1 MTQFNDMQGVPSAPD
16 TGRVDQSRNG
26 RPNGGTVDSPPAVKL
41 ANVSFAY
48 DGTPVIVGADL
59 TVDCGEFVTVVGP
72 NGGGKSTLLRLV
84 LGLLQPDSGSI
95 EVFGCGP
102 EESSP
107 RMGYVPQHSATDPSF
122 PATVLDVVLMG
133 RLGHTRTFGNYT
145 RDDVSV
151 ARAALADV
159 ELSELSKRPFS
170 KLSGGQRQ
178 RTLIARALAAEPD
191 ILLLDEPTANLDI
204 AMENELYE
212 ILQRLRER
220 LTVLLV
226 SHDLAFV
233 SGFTDT
239 VACVNRTVAVHTTSE
254 VTPELINELYGRDVR
269 FVRHD
274 HLTGGGP

>member
-1 MTQFNDMQGVPSAPD
+1 M
-16 TGRVDQSRNG
+16 TGRTR
-26 RPNGGTVDSPPAVKL
+26 RPVGEQGAIQMEAGPAVMISD
-41 ANVSFAY
+41 VSFSY
-48 DGTPVIVGADL
+48 DGTPVLEAANL

-84 LGLLQPDSGSI
+84 LGLLQPARGSI
-95 EVFGCGP
+95 SVFGCRP
-102 EESSP
+102 EEAKP
-107 RMGYVPQHSATDPSF
+107 RMGYVPQHLDTDPSF

-133 RLGHTRTFGNYT
+133 RLGRTRTFGTYT
-145 RDDVSV
+145 KED
-151 ARAALADV
+151 ARAAMESLVDV
-159 ELSELSKRPFS
+159 ELTDLARRPFS

-178 RTLIARALAAEPD
+178 RTLIARALVSEPD
-191 ILLLDEPTANLDI
+191 ILLLDEPAASLDV
-204 AMENELYE
+204 AMEKELYD
-212 ILQRLRER
+212 ILQRLKER

-254 VTPELINELYGRDVR
+254 VTPELINDLYGRDVR

-274 HLTGGGP
+274 HLTGGAR

>member
-1 MTQFNDMQGVPSAPD
+1 MSA
-16 TGRVDQSRNG
+16 
-26 RPNGGTVDSPPAVKL
+26 SPAIEIRD
-41 ANVSFAY
+41 VSFSY
-48 DGTPVIVGADL
+48 DGAFVVRNASL
-59 TVDCGEFVTVVGP
+59 TVDCGEFVTIVGP

-84 LGLLQPDSGSI
+84 LGLLRPDSGSI
-95 EVFGCGP
+95 SVFGCRP
-102 EESSP
+102 EESKP
-107 RMGYVPQHSATDPSF
+107 RMGYVPQHSETDPSF

-133 RLGHTRTFGNYT
+133 RLGHTRTFGTYT
-145 RDDVSV
+145 RDDNNAA
-151 ARAALADV
+151 ARALADV
-159 ELSELSKRPFS
+159 ELSELSHRPFS

-178 RTLIARALAAEPD
+178 RTLIARALVSEPD
-191 ILLLDEPTANLDI
+191 VLLLDEPAASLDI
-204 AMENELYE
+204 AMEKELYD
-212 ILQRLRER
+212 ILHRLQER

-274 HLTGGGP
+274 HLPGGLR

>member
-1 MTQFNDMQGVPSAPD
+1 VAIRDVTFS
-16 TGRVDQSRNG
+16 
-26 RPNGGTVDSPPAVKL
+26 
-41 ANVSFAY
+41 Y
-48 DGTPVIVGADL
+48 DGTPVIDHANL
-59 TVDCGEFVTVVGP
+59 TIGCGEFVTVVGP

-84 LGLLQPDSGSI
+84 LGLLVPDSGTV
-95 EVFGCGP
+95 EVLGCHP
-102 EESSP
+102 EESKP
-107 RMGYVPQHSATDPSF
+107 RMGYVPQQSDTDPGF

-133 RLGHTRTFGNYT
+133 RLGRTRLLGTYT
-145 RDDVSV
+145 RDDTT
-151 ARAALADV
+151 AAMAALDDV
-159 ELSELSKRPFS
+159 ELADLARRPFS

-178 RTLIARALAAEPD
+178 RALIARALVSEPD
-191 ILLLDEPTANLDI
+191 ILLLDEPAASLDI
-204 AMENELYE
+204 AMEKDLYD
-212 ILQRLRER
+212 ILHRLRER

-274 HLTGGGP
+274 HLTGGAR

>member
-1 MTQFNDMQGVPSAPD
+1 MSEQ
-16 TGRVDQSRNG
+16 
-26 RPNGGTVDSPPAVKL
+26 PAVVL
-41 ANVSFAY
+41 ENVSFSYNGA
-48 DGTPVIVGADL
+48 PVVSNASL
-59 TVDCGEFVTVVGP
+59 TVECNEFVTVVGP
-72 NGGGKSTLLRLV
+72 NGGGKTTLLRLI

-95 EVFGCGP
+95 EVFGCHP
-102 EESSP
+102 EESGP

-133 RLGHTRTFGNYT
+133 RLGRTRPFGPYT
-145 RDDVSV
+145 NADIDA

-159 ELSELSKRPFS
+159 ELVDLSKRPFS
-170 KLSGGQRQ
+170 QLSGGQRQ

-191 ILLLDEPTANLDI
+191 ILLLDEPTASLDI

-212 ILQRLRER
+212 ILRRLRER

-239 VACVNRTVAVHTTSE
+239 VACINRTVAVHTTSE

-269 FVRHD
+269 FVRHE
-274 HLTGGGP
+274 HLAGGGR